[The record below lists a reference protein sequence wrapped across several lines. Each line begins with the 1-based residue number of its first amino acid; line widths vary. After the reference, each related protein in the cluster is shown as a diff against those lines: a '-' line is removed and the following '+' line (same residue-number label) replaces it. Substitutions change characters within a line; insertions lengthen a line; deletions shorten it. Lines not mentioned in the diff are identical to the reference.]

1 MLHARGRAGGMAGAG
16 GAAALGAA
24 HNAGSCHFE
33 DTNYEQWG
41 RARLRELLD
50 KAKFGDERLEHG
62 GAEIRVSLTLTVLK
76 LEGEAWAHVRKG
88 RRVTGYSFDI
98 ETSWAGHVHGGGRT
112 PAFGKLKYDLT
123 VDDEDPD
130 VEFSCSERFPFHKK
144 LQALVAGCVAR
155 QCATFVADLA
165 QKAAEKKPPAAE
177 GGLAAGAAPQV
188 QVGQYQKYTT
198 GPDGVAN
205 LQAAARQYS
214 SSQGGSD
221 ADAKGGQK
229 HIHTDKATH

>member
-1 MLHARGRAGGMAGAG
+1 MPRWPYRRVMPPVGLLAIIALGMVLAYVLPQRMRERAEY
-16 GAAALGAA
+16 AAAQ
-24 HNAGSCHFE
+24 E
-33 DTNYEQWG
+33 
-41 RARLRELLD
+41 
-50 KAKFGDERLEHG
+50 
-62 GAEIRVSLTLTVLK
+62 
-76 LEGEAWAHVRKG
+76 
-88 RRVTGYSFDI
+88 
-98 ETSWAGHVHGGGRT
+98 
-112 PAFGKLKYDLT
+112 
-123 VDDEDPD
+123 
-130 VEFSCSERFPFHKK
+130 
-144 LQALVAGCVAR
+144 
-155 QCATFVADLA
+155 
-165 QKAAEKKPPAAE
+165 KAAEKKPPAAE

>member
-1 MLHARGRAGGMAGAG
+1 MSRI
-16 GAAALGAA
+16 
-24 HNAGSCHFE
+24 F
-33 DTNYEQWG
+33 
-41 RARLRELLD
+41 
-50 KAKFGDERLEHG
+50 
-62 GAEIRVSLTLTVLK
+62 
-76 LEGEAWAHVRKG
+76 
-88 RRVTGYSFDI
+88 
-98 ETSWAGHVHGGGRT
+98 
-112 PAFGKLKYDLT
+112 
-123 VDDEDPD
+123 
-130 VEFSCSERFPFHKK
+130 
-144 LQALVAGCVAR
+144 
-155 QCATFVADLA
+155 A